1 MTGRDDMGGMGAN
14 ALHVG
19 VLGVG
24 MVAPGMEG
32 WGAARA
38 VLRGDAAWAPAA
50 LPRFRPALLPANER
64 RRATW
69 LVQLALRAVEDCLG
83 EPACVPL
90 EPLASVFASSGGDM
104 NNLHG
109 LCEQLVRDPKAISPT
124 AFHNSVHNAVAGYF
138 GIGAGARAPSVS
150 LSAHDDSFTAG
161 LLEALCWVA
170 EREAP
175 VLLVAYDAVA
185 PEPLFA
191 KRPVQPD
198 VAVALLL
205 APADHAG
212 TFARLG
218 LFPVSGA
225 LPQAEGA
232 SVMENAELE
241 ALRLGNPAARALPLL
256 AAIARMPGE
265 AEVVLGERDSR
276 WRVRVQPA

>member
-1 MTGRDDMGGMGAN
+1 MSSVTASAPRAGMLSAS
-14 ALHVG
+14 
-19 VLGVG
+19 VLGIG

-32 WGAARA
+32 WRAARA
-38 VLRGDAAWAPAA
+38 VLRGEAAWAPAE
-50 LPRFRPALLPANER
+50 LPRFRPSLLPPNER

-109 LCEQLVRDPKAISPT
+109 LCEQLVRDAKAISPT

-185 PEPLFA
+185 PAPLFA

-205 APADHAG
+205 APPDHAG
-212 TFARLG
+212 ACARLDLSAAG
-218 LFPVSGA
+218 DAS
-225 LPQAEGA
+225 PQAMDDA
-232 SVMENAELE
+232 ALE
-241 ALRLGNPAARALPLL
+241 ALRFGNPAARALPLL
-256 AAIARMPGE
+256 AAIARE
-265 AEVVLGERDSR
+265 TDAAVVLGEGDLR
-276 WRVRVQPA
+276 WRVQVERA